1 MLWITGLRA
10 TAVNAR
16 SFSPEGID
24 LHDAANVVFDNG
36 AIGSIFGGA
45 AVPEGRR
52 ARLRLSIAGSKG
64 IIDMDVDL
72 DRCTIELYDGTTET
86 IALAAGEWAY
96 HCIGPVDALIELAKG
111 AGRNLSPGEVGART
125 TELIEAMLRS
135 ARQGGGVVTG
145 LAAGGE
151 TFPVA

>member
-1 MLWITGLRA
+1 MFAGTGDAIAENATVGQVLLLRSPTRLIIVLLVPLWRWTSLASPRRCVF
-10 TAVNAR
+10 TLSAR
-16 SFSPEGID
+16 SMHRRP
-24 LHDAANVVFDNG
+24 LDA
-36 AIGSIFGGA
+36 SRH
-45 AVPEGRR
+45 RR
-52 ARLRLSIAGSKG
+52 P
-64 IIDMDVDL
+64 
-72 DRCTIELYDGTTET
+72 
-86 IALAAGEWAY
+86 LAAGEWAY